1 MAGVENGER
10 ELSVLRSRVC
20 GARLKRVELE
30 KEVLQGKKDKLKALE
45 ELRASQEQLQ
55 ECLK

>member
-55 ECLK
+55 